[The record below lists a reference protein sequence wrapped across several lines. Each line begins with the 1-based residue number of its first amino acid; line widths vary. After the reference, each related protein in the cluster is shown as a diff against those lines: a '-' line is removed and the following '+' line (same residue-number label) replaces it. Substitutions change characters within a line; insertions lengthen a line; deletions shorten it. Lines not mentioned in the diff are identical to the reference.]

1 MRQPTCSHFALLAK
15 VLLVFHVLSTFS
27 VISVNAQQKWKQD
40 AWKSAFL
47 KQNGLSSTQ
56 KINQG
61 NLHIVAIMVEF
72 QPDTNR
78 FTTGDGTFNPA
89 YLDTSVVVIDP
100 LPHDQGYFEAHLS
113 FVKHYF
119 ETASTNQ
126 LTVSYEVLPTVYR
139 LDNEMAYYSP
149 TGQTSE
155 NDYKLGWFLRDSW
168 EKVHEDP
175 SVQTTTWTNETLFL
189 VFHAGAGRDFDF
201 LNTTLDRT
209 PQDIPSLHLDLNG
222 IRTLMQEPTF
232 NGFNVKGFT
241 VQNTGILPETES
253 RTGEFLEEPFILQL
267 AINGLVTAIAG
278 NHIGLP
284 DLFNTTDGNS
294 GIGRFGLMDPEG
306 FFAYFGL
313 FPPLPSAW
321 ERLYM
326 GWDNAQT
333 LSPTAETSLNL
344 SAVSLQ
350 PAQGLIKYP
359 ITQTEYFLFE
369 NRHRDAQNAGVTLT
383 IRQPDGT
390 FINPTFTN
398 NDTRFTAENLD
409 SLITIFPRGVLTATS
424 NYDFALPGG
433 LDPGRDGDYFTNDDR
448 LLNGGILIWHIDETI
463 INQGLGNNRI
473 NANVYRRGV
482 DLEEADGAQDIGN
495 STDNIFLESVIGGT
509 AFDMWW
515 SGNNYTVITENGDSL
530 RQYNN
535 RFAPDTRPSTASN
548 SGTYVPIEFYN
559 FSDNVPVAS
568 FSVRPY
574 SGSLQ
579 PDARFWGRKT
589 MHEVV
594 QEREKAPYPLQP
606 QFFTANLDT
615 FLLIPSAEG
624 LTAFHSNPSSSFAQT
639 QLTNRVLRQ
648 PIIFQN
654 QVIVVSDEQ
663 QIQSFT
669 FDTQSGWRTDWTTDV
684 QTEVIGAISISNQKI
699 DIERTQAYVNPTTG
713 VLETDLQKPLIRSA
727 SVQNKEAIL
736 FDSGLAFD
744 GLIYSVPAQVYGS
757 NRLLLG
763 LIQQGNRVVPVLQT
777 DEYFYLFEGDEVIEQ
792 AANGYLLSV
801 MPQENQTEPV
811 FLQSNS
817 TNRSLDGTYMLG
829 ASADYF
835 PFSERYYRFLQ
846 TPLVLDWDGDT
857 ILDILS
863 LRADSTYYQLM
874 GYTQQGVQL
883 SNFPLLA
890 GTLHTQESIQPVIQ
904 HNRVVVAA
912 SDGSVFVWQLPETVQ
927 HVWVSS
933 PYGNRT
939 DGKLILDVFSSDS
952 SPESASLLKQD
963 ETYNWPNPAG
973 ESTHL
978 RWQTTEEAQI
988 HIDIYSISG
997 RKVWSK
1003 TVQSTGRTP
1012 EEVLLNTNRWGSGV
1026 YFVRVQASSAQKS
1039 AHKTY
1044 KMVIER

>member
-1 MRQPTCSHFALLAK
+1 MFLVTHLMFLMLLSSA
-15 VLLVFHVLSTFS
+15 SG
-27 VISVNAQQKWKQD
+27 QQIGKQD
-40 AWKSAFL
+40 PWKSAFL
-47 KQNGLSSTQ
+47 KQNSYSTVQ

-61 NLHIVAIMVEF
+61 NLHIVAVMVEF

-78 FTTGDGTFNPA
+78 FTSGDGTFNPA

-119 ETASTNQ
+119 ETASKNQ
-126 LTVSYEVLPTVYR
+126 LSVSFEVLPTVYR
-139 LDNEMAYYSP
+139 LDQEMAYYSP
-149 TGQTSE
+149 TGETSE

-168 EKVHEDP
+168 EKVNQDP
-175 SVQTTTWTNETLFL
+175 SVQVSTWTNETLFL
-189 VFHAGAGRDFDF
+189 IFHAGAGRDFDF

-209 PQDIPSLHLDLNG
+209 PQDIPSLYVDLNG
-222 IRTLMQEPTF
+222 IRRLMQDPTF

-253 RTGEFLEEPFILQL
+253 RTGEFLEEPFILQM
-267 AINGLVTAIAG
+267 AINGLVTAIVG

-284 DLFNTTDGNS
+284 DLFNTTNGNS
-294 GIGRFGLMDPEG
+294 GIGRFGLMDPES

-333 LSPTAETSLNL
+333 LPKTAETSLNL

-350 PAQGLIKYP
+350 PPQGLVKYP
-359 ITQTEYFLFE
+359 ITETEYFLVE

-390 FINPTFTN
+390 FVNRTFTN

-409 SLITIFPRGVLTATS
+409 SLITIFPKGVLTATS

-433 LDPGRDGDYFTNDDR
+433 LDPGKDGNYFTNDDR
-448 LLNGGILIWHIDETI
+448 LLNGGILIWHIDEAI
-463 INQGLGNNRI
+463 INQELSNNRI

-482 DLEEADGAQDIGN
+482 DLEEADGAQDIGI

-530 RQYNN
+530 RLYKN

-548 SGTYVPIEFYN
+548 SGSYVPIEFYN
-559 FSDNVPVAS
+559 FSDNLPIAS

-574 SGSLQ
+574 SGFLQ

-589 MHEVV
+589 IHEVV
-594 QEREKAPYPLQP
+594 QEQEKAPYPLQP
-606 QFFTANLDT
+606 QFFTANFDT
-615 FLLIPSAEG
+615 FLIIPSAKG
-624 LTAFHSNPSSSFAQT
+624 LTALHANPGAGFAQT
-639 QLTNRVLRQ
+639 VLTNRVLRQ
-648 PIIFQN
+648 PIVYQN
-654 QVIVVSDEQ
+654 QLIVVSDVQE
-663 QIQSFT
+663 IKSFS
-669 FDTQSGWRTDWTTDV
+669 FDEVNGWITNWTTDT
-684 QTEVIGAISISNQKI
+684 QTEIIGSISISNQKI

-713 VLETDLQKPLIRSA
+713 ALEIDLQKPLIRSA
-727 SVQNKEAIL
+727 SIQNKEALL
-736 FDSGLAFD
+736 FDSGLVFD
-744 GLIYSVPAQVYGS
+744 GLTYSVPTQMFSS
-757 NRLLLG
+757 NRLLLT
-763 LIQQGNRVVPVLQT
+763 LIQQGNRVLPVLQT
-777 DEYFYLFEGDEVIEQ
+777 DEHFYVFEDDDVIEQ
-792 AANGYLLSV
+792 ASNGYLLSV
-801 MPQENQTEPV
+801 ISQEDQTEPV

-817 TNRSLDGTYMLG
+817 TNRSLEGTYLLG
-829 ASADYF
+829 ASANYF
-835 PFSERYYRFLQ
+835 PFSERYYCFLL
-846 TPLVLDWDGDT
+846 TPLVLDWDGDAM
-857 ILDILS
+857 LDILT

-874 GYTQQGVQL
+874 GYTQQGAQL
-883 SNFPLLA
+883 TNFPLLA
-890 GTLHTQESIQPVIQ
+890 GALHAQELIQPVIQ
-904 HNRVVVAA
+904 HNRVVVATP
-912 SDGSVFVWQLPETVQ
+912 DGSVFVWRLPETARD
-927 HVWVSS
+927 VWISS

-939 DGKLILDVFSSDS
+939 DGKLVLDVFSSDV
-952 SPESASLLKQD
+952 SPENASLLKQD

-988 HIDIYSISG
+988 QIDIYSISG

-1003 TVQSTGRTP
+1003 TVLSIGRTP
-1012 EEVLLNTNRWGSGV
+1012 EEVVLNTNRWGSGV